1 MADNEERNTSS
12 REGGESRGRGG
23 EGSENRGGGES
34 RGGGGGGES
43 RGGGGGGGGGYRGRG
58 GDDRGDRRG
67 GDDRRGGMGMGR
79 RRGTFCPDGKCFDYK
94 DIDTLRKFI
103 SESGRIKP
111 RRQTG
116 NCARCQRQLAREV
129 KRARHLAL
137 LPFVSMND

>member
-12 REGGESRGRGG
+12 REGGEGRREGG
-23 EGSENRGGGES
+23 EGRRGGGY
-34 RGGGGGGES
+34 RGSDRDGEE
-43 RGGGGGGGGGYRGRG
+43 RGGGGGGGGGRRDR

-67 GDDRRGGMGMGR
+67 GMGR
-79 RRGTFCPDGKCFDYK
+79 RRGTYCPDGKCFDYK
-94 DIDTLRKFI
+94 DIDTLRKFV

-137 LPFVSMND
+137 LPFVSIND